1 LTEDELFFAVDTV
14 RDELRKA
21 RDTHRQHS
29 TFLEAQAKTID
40 RNEQIKKSL
49 VDALRHLFSCP
60 VVSIGEYRS
69 LTDGL
74 RNTNHQLDDL
84 KEKRT
89 QSLKKRN
96 QAALE
101 IPKLEAQLADLER
114 QWDQYE
120 PPRVVLEFKKHDEQ

>member
-21 RDTHRQHS
+21 RETHRQHS
-29 TFLEAQAKTID
+29 AYLEAQAKMVD
-40 RNEQIKKSL
+40 RNEQIRKSL
-49 VDALRHLFSCP
+49 VDALNHLFTCP

-74 RNTNHQLDDL
+74 RNINRQLGDL
-84 KEKRT
+84 QEKRT

-101 IPKLEAQLADLER
+101 IPKLEAQLVDLEL
-114 QWDQYE
+114 QWDRYA
-120 PPRVVLEFKKHDEQ
+120 PPRVVLEFKRNDKQ